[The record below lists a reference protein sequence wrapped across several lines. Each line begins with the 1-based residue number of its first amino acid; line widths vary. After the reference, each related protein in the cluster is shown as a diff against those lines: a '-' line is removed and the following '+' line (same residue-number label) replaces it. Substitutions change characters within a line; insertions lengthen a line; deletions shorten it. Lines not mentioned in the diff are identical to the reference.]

1 MVAPSARLSPIQ
13 TDGSL
18 HRAPAFRLLETAT
31 AIAAWASAVIVL
43 AGFAWIVA
51 DLLWRGLGR
60 ISWGFLTS
68 PVIDAG
74 RAGGIAPVLVSTALL
89 LAVSLAVAFPL
100 GLAAAVMLSEFG
112 HRFPRF
118 APTLRWCVDVLAGVP
133 SIVFGLFGNAFFSI
147 YLGMGF
153 SIFSGGL
160 TLACMALPLIIRTAE
175 EGLRALP
182 PEYRSG
188 PAALG
193 LSRAWAL
200 FHVLIPAASPALL
213 AGFVLGVGRA
223 AAETAALIFTSGY
236 VDRMPRSL
244 LDSGRA
250 LSIHIYDLAMNVPGG
265 EAAAAA
271 SALVLLSLL
280 FAINALASRL
290 QRSWAAA
297 RGMAS

>member
-1 MVAPSARLSPIQ
+1 MRAFSSTSALAGP
-13 TDGSL
+13 DGGIG
-18 HRAPAFRLLETAT
+18 RAPGSRPLDAAT
-31 AIAAWASAVIVL
+31 AVAAWLSALIVL
-43 AGFAWIVA
+43 AGFAWIVL
-51 DLLWRGLGR
+51 DLLGRGLGR
-60 ISWGFLTS
+60 LSWSFLTS
-68 PVIDAG
+68 PVLDAG

-118 APTLRWCVDVLAGVP
+118 APALRWSVDVLAGVP

-147 YLGMGF
+147 YLGLGF
-153 SIFSGGL
+153 SILSGGL
-160 TLACMALPLIIRTAE
+160 TLACMALPLVIRTAE
-175 EGLRALP
+175 EGLRSLP
-182 PEYRSG
+182 AEYRSG

-193 LSRAWAL
+193 LSRAWSL
-200 FHVLIPAASPALL
+200 VHVLIPAAGPALL

-265 EAAAAA
+265 ESSAAA
-271 SALVLLSLL
+271 SALVLLTLL
-280 FAINALASRL
+280 FVINATATRL
-290 QRSWAAA
+290 QRSWSAA
-297 RGMAS
+297 RGIG